1 MLSEP
6 LLLTGHDLTFADVAA
21 VARSHRPVALAP
33 TAREAML
40 ETRGWVERSVADGED
55 AIYGVN
61 TGYGSLAR
69 VKIDNNDIAEL
80 SWNLV
85 RSHAAGVGPDTEADA
100 VRAMM
105 LLRANALAKGRSGV
119 RPALV
124 ETLCAMLAEDV
135 VPIVPARGSCGSS
148 GDLAPLSHLALVV
161 FRGPDDPT
169 GDSGEAWLKGQR
181 MTGAEAMQ
189 QAGIERLVPA
199 PKEGLGM
206 INGAQLT
213 AALAA
218 LAVVDATRLVQVS
231 EIVAGMTFEALRAVR
246 RALHPEVHALRPYPG
261 ARTSAANLARLVEG
275 STLIDSLPDKVQ
287 DAYSLR
293 CAPVVIG
300 AVRDGL
306 AYASTQIG
314 IELNSVTDN
323 PVILLGA
330 ESENKA
336 FSAGLFHGEP
346 VGMAADHLKLCLV
359 ELGALSE
366 RRIYRLTTGN
376 LSARLPPLLAEQEEA
391 GLGLMMPQ
399 VSAAALVSENR
410 ALAYPASADS
420 IPTCEDQEDHVAMST
435 TAARRA
441 TEVLRNTEMI
451 IAVELLAAAK
461 GLWARSEHEPVVYGT
476 GTAAAL
482 GVVEHALGGRTMSA
496 APSDDLTR
504 LLEVIRSDA
513 LPEAVAAAG
522 VTLG

>member
-21 VARSHRPVALAP
+21 VARFH
-33 TAREAML
+33 
-40 ETRGWVERSVADGED
+40 RSVALDPGAREEMLATRRWVEASVNERDD

-69 VKIDNNDIAEL
+69 VKIDDADIAEL

-85 RSHAAGVGPDTEADA
+85 RSHAAGVGPDSDPDV

-124 ETLCAMLAEDV
+124 ETLCAMLAADV

-169 GDSGEAWLKGQR
+169 GDSGEAWLKGER

-189 QAGIERLVPA
+189 RAGIERLTPA

-218 LAVVDATRLVQVS
+218 LAVVDAQRLVQVS

-261 ARTSAANLARLVEG
+261 ARTSAANLARVVEG
-275 STLIDSLPDKVQ
+275 SSLIDSLPDKVQ

-306 AYASTQIG
+306 TYAANQIA

-330 ESENKA
+330 EGHDKA

-346 VGMAADHLKLCLV
+346 IGMAADHLKLCLV
-359 ELGALSE
+359 ELGAIAE

-376 LSARLPPLLAEQEEA
+376 LSARLPPLLAEQEE

-451 IAVELLAAAK
+451 VAVELLAAAR
-461 GLWARSEHEPVVYGT
+461 GLWARADREEVCFGA

-482 GVVEHALGGRTMSA
+482 AVVERALGGRRTSA

-504 LLEVIRSDA
+504 LLAVVRSNA
-513 LPEAVAAAG
+513 LPDAIAAAG
-522 VTLG
+522 VTLD

>member
-6 LLLTGHDLTFADVAA
+6 LLLTGRDLTFEDVAA
-21 VARSHRPVALAP
+21 VARRHRPVALAP
-33 TAREAML
+33 EAREAMAQ
-40 ETRGWVERSVADGED
+40 TRRWVEASVAEGDD

-69 VKIDNNDIAEL
+69 VKIDNADIAEL

-85 RSHAAGVGPDTEADA
+85 RSHAAGVGPATDPDV

-124 ETLCAMLAEDV
+124 DTLCAMLDADV
-135 VPIVPARGSCGSS
+135 VPIVPSRGSCGSS

-161 FRGPDDPT
+161 FRGPDDPV
-169 GDSGEAWLKGQR
+169 GDSGEAWLHGER
-181 MTGAEAMQ
+181 TTGSDAMER
-189 QAGIERLVPA
+189 AGIERLIPA

-218 LAVVDATRLVQVS
+218 LAVVDAQRLVKTS

-246 RALHPEVHALRPYPG
+246 RALHPQVHTLRPYPG
-261 ARTSAANLARLVEG
+261 ARTSAANLARLVQG

-306 AYASTQIG
+306 AYAAAQIG

-323 PVILLGA
+323 PVILLDVEGP
-330 ESENKA
+330 NKA

-346 VGMAADHLKLCLV
+346 IGMAADHLKLCLV
-359 ELGALSE
+359 ELGAIAE

-376 LSARLPPLLAEQEEA
+376 LSARLPPLLAEQQEP

-435 TAARRA
+435 TASRRA
-441 TEVLRNTEMI
+441 TEVLRNTEAVV
-451 IAVELLAAAK
+451 AVELLAAAK
-461 GLWARSEHEPVVYGT
+461 GLWARAAHEDVQLGVGTRAALDVVESALGGT
-476 GTAAAL
+476 RTAAA
-482 GVVEHALGGRTMSA
+482 
-496 APSDDLTR
+496 PSEDLER
-504 LLEVIRSDA
+504 LLQVVRSDA
-513 LPEAVAAAG
+513 LTDAVAAAG
-522 VTLG
+522 VHLD